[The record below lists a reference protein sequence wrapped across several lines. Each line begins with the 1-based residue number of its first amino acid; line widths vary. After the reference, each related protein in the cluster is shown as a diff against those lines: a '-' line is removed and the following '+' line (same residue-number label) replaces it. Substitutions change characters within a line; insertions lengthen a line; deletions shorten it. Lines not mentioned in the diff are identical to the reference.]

1 MPDSTF
7 TGTRPV
13 YRLYGVAVES
23 ALRLTSVPPWPD
35 CDVAPAVRISFGTPD
50 FFARKAADL
59 RADCEDWIRHAVLA
73 DGSLYIRVN
82 EVFEAVIAPDG
93 RDVVCAPLGEV
104 DERTF
109 EANLANFALS
119 TSLTLQG
126 EECLHATVVE
136 IGGRAIGLLGPSGS
150 GKSTLSAFLLARGA
164 GLVTDDML
172 RVTFAD
178 DGLALAHPGPRRLK
192 LFDDSAA
199 RLLPDAARD
208 GSFNRLSSKRMFEPG
223 GASSRVLQP
232 VPLSALFWLGEPQP
246 AMGESEV
253 ATRRLAGI
261 EPVKVLT
268 GSTMNRR
275 HVAAD
280 RLVRQLRF
288 AERLA
293 RALPIYALR
302 YRRDYDLLDRVATAI
317 DGAMGA

>member
-7 TGTRPV
+7 NQTRHL
-13 YRLYGVAVES
+13 YRLYGLAVES
-23 ALRLTSVPPWPD
+23 ALRLTSAEAWPEED
-35 CDVAPAVRISFGTPD
+35 GAPTVRIACGAPEVFE
-50 FFARKAADL
+50 RKAAGL
-59 RADCEDWIRHAVLA
+59 REDCGDWIRYAVLG
-73 DGSLYIRVN
+73 DGSLYIRVIV
-82 EVFEAVIAPDG
+82 VFEAIIASHG

-119 TSLTLQG
+119 ASLTLQG
-126 EECLHATVVE
+126 EECLHATVVA
-136 IGGRAIGLLGPSGS
+136 IGGRAVGLLGPSGS
-150 GKSTLSAFLLARGA
+150 GKSTLSAFLLAWGA

-178 DGLALAHPGPRRLK
+178 GGAILAHSGPHRLK

-199 RLLPDAARD
+199 QLLPAAAQD

-223 GASSRVLQP
+223 GVSRVGTAL
-232 VPLSALFWLGEPQP
+232 PLSALFWLGDPEPP
-246 AMGESEV
+246 PGEDEV
-253 ATRRLAGI
+253 AIRRLAGI

-275 HVAAD
+275 YVAAD
-280 RLVRQLRF
+280 RLERQFRF

-293 RALPIYALR
+293 RAVPIHALR
-302 YRRDYDLLDRVATAI
+302 YRRDYGLLERVAAAI
-317 DGAMGA
+317 DRTIGA